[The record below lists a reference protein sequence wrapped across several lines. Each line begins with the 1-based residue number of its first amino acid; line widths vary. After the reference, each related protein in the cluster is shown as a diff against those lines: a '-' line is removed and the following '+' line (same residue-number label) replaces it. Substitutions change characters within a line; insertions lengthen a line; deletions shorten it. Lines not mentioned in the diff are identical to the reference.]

1 MNPADLS
8 KSSPR
13 RDRVILWIA
22 VFVVLLITGLLSA
35 NAGWMDRAQFVMT
48 FFALMVIAVIADRLL
63 CRVVQD
69 GGQGNRERL
78 HREQLVQ
85 MNRDLLDRLH
95 QDELTRMHNRRALDA
110 FLADY
115 LRSQE
120 FGLQSLSMVLLD
132 IDQFKSIND
141 RYGHLVGDQLL
152 QRLSI
157 VWRSLIRG
165 SDLLARFGGDEF
177 GLVLP
182 GATLAQATMVAQ
194 KIRAATEQF
203 RFSIE
208 KDGVSQEI
216 SVTVSLGVATADDTT
231 GLDGAGLLAAADE
244 ALYAAKAGGRNRVAS
259 RRLS

>member
-1 MNPADLS
+1 M
-8 KSSPR
+8 
-13 RDRVILWIA
+13 ILWIA
-22 VFVVLLITGLLSA
+22 VFVVLIITGLLSA
-35 NAGWMDRAQFVMT
+35 KADGIGRAPVVIT
-48 FFALMVIAVIADRLL
+48 FFAIVVIAVIADRLL
-63 CRVVQD
+63 CRVAQD
-69 GGQGNRERL
+69 SGQGNRERL
-78 HREQLVQ
+78 HREQLAQ

-95 QDELTRMHNRRALDA
+95 QDELTRLHNRRALDA
-110 FLADY
+110 FLEDY

-157 VWRSLIRG
+157 VWRSEIRG

-203 RFSIE
+203 RLSLE
-208 KDGVSQEI
+208 RDGASLEI
-216 SVTVSLGVATADDTT
+216 SVTLSLGVATADDTK
-231 GLDGAGLLAAADE
+231 GLDGAGLLSAADE
-244 ALYAAKAGGRNRVAS
+244 ALYAAKAGGRNRVVS
-259 RRLS
+259 RRVS

>member
-1 MNPADLS
+1 M
-8 KSSPR
+8 
-13 RDRVILWIA
+13 ILWVA

-35 NAGWMDRAQFVMT
+35 DAGWTGQAQFVIT
-48 FFALMVIAVIADRLL
+48 FFGLVLVAVVADRLL
-63 CRVVQD
+63 CRLAQD
-69 GGQGNRERL
+69 KGQGNRERM
-78 HREQLVQ
+78 HREQLAQ

-95 QDELTRMHNRRALDA
+95 QDELTRLHNRRALDA

-120 FGLQSLSMVLLD
+120 FGLQSLSMVLVD

-152 QRLSI
+152 QRLAT
-157 VWRSLIRG
+157 VWRSLIRS

-203 RFSIE
+203 RLSLE
-208 KDGVSQEI
+208 RDGTSREI
-216 SVTVSLGVATADDTT
+216 SVTVSLGVATADDTRD
-231 GLDGAGLLAAADE
+231 LQGATLLSAADE
-244 ALYAAKAGGRNRVAS
+244 ALYAAKAGGRNRVVA

>member
-1 MNPADLS
+1 MNPPELP
-8 KSSPR
+8 KLLPR

-35 NAGWMDRAQFVMT
+35 NAGWMDRTQFVIT

-63 CRVVQD
+63 CRVAQD
-69 GGQGNRERL
+69 SGQGNRERL
-78 HREQLVQ
+78 HREQLAQ

-95 QDELTRMHNRRALDA
+95 QDELTRLHNRRALDA

-120 FGLQSLSMVLLD
+120 FGLQSLSVVLLD

-152 QRLSI
+152 QQLSV

-182 GATLAQATMVAQ
+182 GTTLAQAAMVAQ
-194 KIRAATEQF
+194 KIRVATEQF
-203 RFSIE
+203 RLSLVR
-208 KDGVSQEI
+208 DGASHQI
-216 SVTVSLGVATADDTT
+216 SVTVSLGVATADHTK
-231 GLDGAGLLAAADE
+231 GLDAAALLSAADE
-244 ALYAAKAGGRNRVAS
+244 ALYSAKAGGRNRVVS

>member
-1 MNPADLS
+1 MNPPDLP
-8 KSSPR
+8 KSSSR

-35 NAGWMDRAQFVMT
+35 NAGWMDRTQFVMT

-69 GGQGNRERL
+69 SGQGNRERL
-78 HREQLVQ
+78 YREQLAQ

-95 QDELTRMHNRRALDA
+95 QDELTKLHNRRALDA

-152 QRLSI
+152 QRISI

-182 GATLAQATMVAQ
+182 GATLAQATMVAE
-194 KIRAATEQF
+194 KIRTATEQF
-203 RFSIE
+203 RLSFQR
-208 KDGVSQEI
+208 DGASLEI
-216 SVTVSLGVATADDTT
+216 SVTVSLGVATADHTK
-231 GLDGAGLLAAADE
+231 GLDAAALLSTADE
-244 ALYAAKAGGRNRVAS
+244 VLYAAKAGGRNQVVS

>member
-1 MNPADLS
+1 M
-8 KSSPR
+8 
-13 RDRVILWIA
+13 ILWIA
-22 VFVVLLITGLLSA
+22 VFVVLIITGLLSA
-35 NAGWMDRAQFVMT
+35 KADGISRAPVVIT
-48 FFALMVIAVIADRLL
+48 FFAIVVIAVIADRLL
-63 CRVVQD
+63 CRVAQD
-69 GGQGNRERL
+69 SGQGNRERL
-78 HREQLVQ
+78 HREQLAQ

-95 QDELTRMHNRRALDA
+95 QDELTRLHNRRALDA
-110 FLADY
+110 FLEDY

-157 VWRSLIRG
+157 VWRSQIRG

-203 RFSIE
+203 RLSLE
-208 KDGVSQEI
+208 RDGASLEI
-216 SVTVSLGVATADDTT
+216 SVTLSLGVATADDTK
-231 GLDGAGLLAAADE
+231 GLDGAGLLSAADE
-244 ALYAAKAGGRNRVAS
+244 ALYAAKAGGRNRVVS
-259 RRLS
+259 RRVS

>member
-1 MNPADLS
+1 M
-8 KSSPR
+8 
-13 RDRVILWIA
+13 ILWIA

-35 NAGWMDRAQFVMT
+35 NADWSGRAQLVVT
-48 FFALMVIAVIADRLL
+48 FFALVFIAVIADRLL
-63 CRVVQD
+63 CRVAQD
-69 GGQGNRERL
+69 NGQGNRERL
-78 HREQLVQ
+78 HREQLAQ

-95 QDELTRMHNRRALDA
+95 QDELTRLHNRRALDA

-115 LRSQE
+115 LRSRD
-120 FGLQSLSMVLLD
+120 FGLQSLSIVLLD
-132 IDQFKSIND
+132 IDQFKRIND

-152 QRLSI
+152 QQLSI
-157 VWRSLIRG
+157 VWRTLIRE

-182 GATLAQATMVAQ
+182 GTTLAQATMVAE

-203 RFSIE
+203 RLLLE
-208 KDGVSQEI
+208 RDGASPAI
-216 SVTVSLGVATADDTT
+216 SVTVSLGVATADDTH
-231 GLDGAGLLAAADE
+231 GLDGAGLLSAADD